1 MSLVPNLSP
10 AISSNPSD
18 SPVAV
23 VSQVVSPD
31 PTKAGTMAPP
41 LPKKAKFLR
50 RLIDFFHQIG
60 SNHGSL
66 SKEVSPSLESSITP
80 PCSQTDAHVPS
91 MSIPMTQPS
100 GSATSPIMVAHGK
113 AHAHAH
119 SKFHFKFFSRLN
131 TSGSRQ
137 LQDNDDAAS
146 HHLSNS
152 IGGSLNGLSLVQQQ
166 HRRAS
171 SRSSAADTIL
181 DEDERISEEEME
193 IVRERI
199 PTVTEAS
206 ELCFKRK
213 YKFLGNQIIGKG
225 ASGVVRL
232 GCARTKDD
240 EPLGPPVP
248 LAVKE
253 FRKRRKNETPGEY
266 LRKLTREFCIA
277 ASLSHP
283 NVVRTIDMMHDG
295 CKWYE
300 IMEYCQQGDLF
311 SFIQHGGLK
320 DMSEIDW
327 CFKQIVNGVVYLHSQ
342 GIAHRDLKP
351 ENLLVDAAGLV
362 KITDFGVSDLLC
374 PPSQQQPLS
383 DRAEPQVISLSKG
396 VCGSSPYIAPE
407 QFTGLPY
414 DGRLVDVWSLG
425 IIYYA
430 MVFHGIP
437 WESATSKDGNYMH
450 YANCCVA
457 TRSLGHGNIFEP
469 FTRLPH
475 GSRRLLRRMLEPDP
489 AKRITIAEVQA
500 DEWFQAIP
508 MVTLVVHHPDE
519 DILMMDGLGDEAMA
533 SSHRQAALPA

>member
-1 MSLVPNLSP
+1 MFLVPNLGP
-10 AISSNPSD
+10 TLSSNTSD

-23 VSQVVSPD
+23 VSQVVAPD
-31 PTKAGTMAPP
+31 SAKAGAVAPP

-60 SNHGSL
+60 SNNGSS
-66 SKEVSPSLESSITP
+66 SKEVSPSLEQGITH
-80 PCSQTDAHVPS
+80 PCSHSDAHVPS
-91 MSIPMTQPS
+91 IPIPLAQPS
-100 GSATSPIMVAHGK
+100 GAAASPVMVAHGR
-113 AHAHAH
+113 AHAH
-119 SKFHFKFFSRLN
+119 SKFHFKFFSRL
-131 TSGSRQ
+131 SASSSRH
-137 LQDNDDAAS
+137 LQDNDDDAFPHS
-146 HHLSNS
+146 SGS
-152 IGGSLNGLSLVQQQ
+152 IGGSVNGPAPVQQQ
-166 HRRAS
+166 HRRTS
-171 SRSSAADTIL
+171 SRSSAAGTIL
-181 DEDERISEEEME
+181 DEDERINEEEME

-213 YKFLGNQIIGKG
+213 YKFLGHQIIGKG

-232 GCARTKDD
+232 GCARARDD
-240 EPLGPPVP
+240 EPSGPPVP

-277 ASLSHP
+277 AGLSHP
-283 NVVRTIDMMHDG
+283 NVVRTIDMVHDG

-327 CFKQIVNGVVYLHSQ
+327 CFKQIVNGVAYLHSQ

-351 ENLLVDAAGLV
+351 ENLLVDTAGLV
-362 KITDFGVSDLLC
+362 KITDFGVSVLLC
-374 PPSQQQPLS
+374 PPSQSQQQS
-383 DRAEPQVISLSKG
+383 DRTDPQEICLSKG

-407 QFTGLPY
+407 QFTGSPY

-450 YANCCVA
+450 YASCCA
-457 TRSLGHGNIFEP
+457 TVRGPGHGNVFEP

-489 AKRITIAEVQA
+489 AKRITIAEIQA

-519 DILMMDGLGDEAMA
+519 DILMMDGLGDEAIA
-533 SSHRQAALPA
+533 SSHRQAALPP